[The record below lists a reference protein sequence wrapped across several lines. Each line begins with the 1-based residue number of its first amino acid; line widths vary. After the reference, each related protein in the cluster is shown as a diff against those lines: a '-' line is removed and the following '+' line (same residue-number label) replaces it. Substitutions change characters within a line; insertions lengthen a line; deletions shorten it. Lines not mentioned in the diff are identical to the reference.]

1 MKECSREHP
10 TLWGRGLLAPD
21 RDQLQMGEC
30 VRVSGMKCTWR
41 GWLSVSSLRL
51 SSIASV
57 LRRTRQARASLMA
70 SARVHKSHTLVFI
83 GDF

>member
-1 MKECSREHP
+1 M
-10 TLWGRGLLAPD
+10 LWGRGLLAPD
-21 RDQLQMGEC
+21 RDQLQMSEC

-41 GWLSVSSLRL
+41 GLLSVSSLRS

-57 LRRTRQARASLMA
+57 LCRTRQARASLMA
-70 SARVHKSHTLVFI
+70 FARIHKLHTLVFI